1 VDTRAEIRDFLTSRR
16 AGLTPEQAGLTVY
29 GDKRRVPGLR
39 RSEVAALAGVSIE
52 YYTQLER
59 GSLGSASEQVLEALA
74 GALQLDEAERTH
86 LFDLARAA
94 SSSSGSRS
102 RGRASNLRPSIQRL
116 LETQASPAYVRSAG
130 MDILAANSLCT
141 ALYGDVLA
149 PQALPLSLPRLVFLD
164 PRAVE
169 LFLDWDAVA
178 DDIASSL
185 RIQAGRTPNDRLLS
199 DLVGE
204 LATRSDAFASRWAR
218 HNVRLHRTAR
228 KRLHNFVVGD
238 LELTGDAL
246 QLPGEDLT
254 LIVYTA
260 PTGSPAQEKL
270 DFLARWAGVAPMP
283 DMPTSRSTARTQE
296 G

>member
-16 AGLTPEQAGLTVY
+16 ARLTPAQAGLTVY

-39 RSEVAALAGVSIE
+39 GSEVAALAGVSIE

-94 SSSSGSRS
+94 SSPRAVGPKGRGSS
-102 RGRASNLRPSIQRL
+102 LRPSIQRL
-116 LETQASPAYVRSAG
+116 LETQASPAYVRNG
-130 MDILAANSLCT
+130 RMDILAANSICT
-141 ALYGDVLA
+141 VLYGDVLA
-149 PQALPLSLPRLVFLD
+149 PQALPLCLPRFMFLD
-164 PRAVE
+164 PRAKD

-185 RIQAGRTPNDRLLS
+185 RIQAGRTPNDRPLS

-218 HNVRLHRTAR
+218 HNVRLHRTAH
-228 KRLHNFVVGD
+228 KRLHNAVVGD

-246 QLPGEDLT
+246 QLLGEDLT

-270 DFLARWAGVAPMP
+270 DFLARWAGAPPTP
-283 DMPTSRSTARTQE
+283 DTPTSRSTAPAQE
-296 G
+296 A

>member
-1 VDTRAEIRDFLTSRR
+1 MDTRAEIRDFLTSRR
-16 AGLTPEQAGLTVY
+16 ARLSPEQAGLTVY

-39 RSEVAALAGVSIE
+39 RSEVAGLAGVSIE

-59 GSLGSASEQVLEALA
+59 GSLGGASEQVLDALA

-94 SSSSGSRS
+94 GTPNRSRT
-102 RGRASNLRPSIQRL
+102 RGRAPNLRPSIQRL
-116 LETQASPAYVRSAG
+116 LETQASPAYVRTARR
-130 MDILAANSLCT
+130 DIVAANSACT

-149 PQALPLSLPRLVFLD
+149 PQALPLSLPRFMFLD
-164 PRAVE
+164 PRAKE
-169 LFLDWDAVA
+169 LFLDWGTVA
-178 DDIASSL
+178 DDIVASL
-185 RIQAGRTPNDRLLS
+185 RIQAGRTPNDRQLT

-228 KRLHNFVVGD
+228 KRLHNAVVGD

-260 PTGSPAQEKL
+260 PSGSPAQEKL
-270 DFLARWAGVAPMP
+270 DFLARWAGAPRRP
-283 DMPTSRSTARTQE
+283 KAATSQPTAQAQE
-296 G
+296 S

>member
-16 AGLTPEQAGLTVY
+16 ARLTPERAGLTVY

-74 GALQLDEAERTH
+74 SALQLDEAERSH

-94 SSSSGSRS
+94 GSPSGSRS
-102 RGRASNLRPSIQRL
+102 RGPGANLRPSIRRL
-116 LETQASPAYVRSAG
+116 LETQASPAYVRNAR
-130 MDILAANSLCT
+130 MEILAANSLCT

-149 PQALPLSLPRLVFLD
+149 PQALPLSLPRFVFLD

-169 LFLDWDAVA
+169 LFLDWDSVA
-178 DDIASSL
+178 NDIVASL
-185 RIQAGRTPNDRLLS
+185 RMQAGDTPTDRLLS

-204 LATRSDAFASRWAR
+204 LATRTDAFASRWAR
-218 HNVRLHRTAR
+218 HDVRLHRTAR
-228 KRLHNFVVGD
+228 KRLHNAVVGD
-238 LELTGDAL
+238 LQLTGDAL
-246 QLPGEDLT
+246 QLPGAELT

-270 DFLARWAGVAPMP
+270 DFLARWAGAAPTP
-283 DMPTSRSTARTQE
+283 ETPTSRSAALIQE
-296 G
+296 E